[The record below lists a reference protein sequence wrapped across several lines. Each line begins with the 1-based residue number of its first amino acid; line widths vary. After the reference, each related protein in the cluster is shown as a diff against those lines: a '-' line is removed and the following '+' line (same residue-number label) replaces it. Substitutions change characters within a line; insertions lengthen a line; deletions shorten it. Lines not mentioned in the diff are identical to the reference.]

1 MCHFKYMHTG
11 KSDERLKE
19 KRYIMSQRP
28 PLFPEKYNVSHKDG
42 KLAIKRFMKT
52 LHHLYQR
59 NILHENFK
67 VKMF

>member
-1 MCHFKYMHTG
+1 MK
-11 KSDERLKE
+11 DLKKR

-67 VKMF
+67 VKMC